1 MFWRIGISQRPF
13 ADPWLGT
20 FGLRPGWT
28 IYTALGVTILVLL
41 APLILLA
48 TAALLVGA
56 TVFLA
61 LSLLSLLL
69 GLLAKLLALPARLLG
84 IARPS
89 REARRNV
96 RVIYPG

>member
-1 MFWRIGISQRPF
+1 MPWRVYISQRPF
-13 ADPWLGT
+13 ADAWLGSL
-20 FGLRPGWT
+20 GLRPGWAV
-28 IYTALGVTILVLL
+28 YTAFLVMMLILL
-41 APLILLA
+41 APLVVLVA
-48 TAALLVGA
+48 AALLVGA
-56 TVFLA
+56 TVFLT